1 MSHFPRPKSARS
13 ALARNLAV
21 GALSLVAGGLLVACG
36 NDSSATGSPTTTAA
50 AQSPSTAPE
59 TDGMTDEAQ
68 GSMDDGSMDEQS
80 MNEASDEQPQA
91 LPSDFPGPTEIAV
104 SSNGQAFLDALRQEG
119 ITPAGDGVIALST
132 ADYIC
137 AAQEQGGS
145 DAAVTTFVTAAV
157 GSEAS
162 AAGQELTPEQ
172 AGENAEIYIRL
183 AKSEYCNK

>member
-68 GSMDDGSMDEQS
+68 EPMDEQS
-80 MNEASDEQPQA
+80 MNDALDEQPQA

-104 SSNGQAFLDALRQEG
+104 SSSGQAFLDALKREG

-137 AAQEQGGS
+137 AAQQQGGS

-172 AGENAEIYIRL
+172 AGKNAEIYIRL
-183 AKSEYCNK
+183 AKAEYCNQ